1 MGQSQ
6 NKSVQYV
13 NSEALRFI
21 QEAQEA
27 LNTTAIEEV
36 KSKDD
41 DRLQMLEAKLLK
53 LQEDL
58 DTTKNQLR
66 TQEMKVMPTCPI
78 CQSAVL
84 DS

>member
-66 TQEMKVMPTCPI
+66 TQEKKVMPTCPI

-84 DS
+84 GS